1 MELRDVLTLVGI
13 AVAAAGVF
21 VAWLKYRH
29 DVRVRKEEAKPRPT
43 QPFINV
49 THTVTRSSFSPD
61 EHSLRLEI
69 SNRDEKPIAL
79 KAVCWYVKSFG
90 MNWPLSY
97 KCTSLPPDTKTL
109 HEHRLET
116 AQLLQL
122 DVDIQDIFKPIW
134 SSGDLPLLD
143 TVVGIA
149 TLDVGVI
156 LTTGESIPQRTPW
169 TFRAYLASQLVRPSW
184 LVPLVRLYVW
194 TRP

>member
-1 MELRDVLTLVGI
+1 MELRDVLTLLGI

-90 MNWPLSY
+90 MNWPLS
-97 KCTSLPPDTKTL
+97 SMQIRISSRSESSSTL
-109 HEHRLET
+109 
-116 AQLLQL
+116 
-122 DVDIQDIFKPIW
+122 
-134 SSGDLPLLD
+134 
-143 TVVGIA
+143 TVIA
-149 TLDVGVI
+149 SAPAPVEFSTMSKI
-156 LTTGESIPQRTPW
+156 
-169 TFRAYLASQLVRPSW
+169 
-184 LVPLVRLYVW
+184 
-194 TRP
+194 

>member
-1 MELRDVLTLVGI
+1 M
-13 AVAAAGVF
+13 
-21 VAWLKYRH
+21 
-29 DVRVRKEEAKPRPT
+29 RKEEAKPRPT